1 MNGCSQFSIGHLE
14 VDAAARRIRVGDTD
28 LRVEPKVFD
37 LLLYLARH
45 QGRAIGQD
53 EILEQ
58 VWGRTVASDAVVS
71 QAIHKLRSLLR
82 DPGDLPDALTTLRG
96 VGYRLDAPVVPR
108 HDPGHPLARFPLANW
123 RLALP
128 MLLLITGLVAWWQ
141 VWQTTSIL
149 PPRIA
154 LIPFENA
161 TGKAELD
168 WIGAGGTA
176 VMSEQLM
183 RRGIDVVSPGQL
195 DQIERAAGDAVD
207 TVTAAAE
214 MAGVEQ
220 VYAPR
225 LVSDPDGLRLVLV
238 NLTDQSTPPLELAGT
253 GPASM
258 SLAMAGMLAE
268 RLDAPLR
275 SPAGALG
282 LGSPFLDEAYA
293 RAYYHRQKGELDE
306 AQELYEYILRE
317 APDAHWARY
326 HLSITLR
333 YAGDMEAAREQLQAL
348 FDVALDDAWLAA
360 ATRSTLGNLEWY
372 AGNLDRAESLYNEAW
387 QRFESHGLT
396 GGVASALG
404 NLGMVAFSRADFD
417 RGRDYALQSLA
428 IYRRQSNRIQE
439 ARVMHNIG
447 NSHFDQGNHDVALDY
462 LEGAHATR
470 LELGLP
476 DQAANTRTIMAQIA
490 LDQGRLD
497 EGEQMLEQ
505 ILAAFRETGNER
517 GIGRTLAHL
526 AQVAGYRGRY
536 DRSRELALEA
546 LTLARSRNEAA
557 STARAA
563 LLLGRALHARGDF
576 QGAAKHYEQA
586 DKTWARLENAPGR
599 ITCVAERIRLALDS
613 GEPEHARALLH
624 ELELLATDHGD
635 HRYLESLQALQLRVR
650 IASNELDD
658 IAPAIDELA
667 DALDPGLFEHAELI
681 IEVAEALHH
690 ADATHPALARIAT
703 AAERWAMRY
712 FPAARL
718 LYQTATGPAD
728 CRRAARALQQLRG
741 PDWRQSLPASPA
753 CETARTPSARQS

>member
-1 MNGCSQFSIGHLE
+1 M
-14 VDAAARRIRVGDTD
+14 
-28 LRVEPKVFD
+28 RVEPKVFD
-37 LLLYLARH
+37 LLLYMVRY
-45 QGRAIGQD
+45 QGRAIAQD
-53 EILEQ
+53 ELLEQ

-96 VGYRLDAPVVPR
+96 VGYRLDAPVTPT
-108 HDPGHPLARFPLANW
+108 HDPGHPLARFPIANW
-123 RLALP
+123 RIALP
-128 MLLLITGLVAWWQ
+128 MLLLVAGLVVWWQ
-141 VWQTTSIL
+141 VWQTASSL

-154 LIPFENA
+154 LLPFENA
-161 TGKAELD
+161 TGRAELD
-168 WIGAGGTA
+168 WIGAGGAA
-176 VMSEQLM
+176 VMSEQLR

-195 DQIERAAGDAVD
+195 DQVEQAAGEAVD
-207 TVTAAAE
+207 TVTAAARR
-214 MAGVEQ
+214 AGIEQ

-282 LGSPFLDEAYA
+282 LGNPFLDEAYA

-333 YAGDMEAAREQLQAL
+333 YAGDMEASREQLQTL
-348 FDVALDDAWLAA
+348 FEVALDDPWLAA
-360 ATRSTLGNLEWY
+360 AIRSTLGNMEWY
-372 AGNLDRAESLYNEAW
+372 AGNLNRAESLYNEARE
-387 QRFESHGLT
+387 RFESHGMI

-417 RGRDYALQSLA
+417 RGRDYALQALA
-428 IYRRQSNRIQE
+428 IYRRQGNRIQE

-447 NSHFDQGNHDVALDY
+447 NSHFDQGNHEVALDY
-462 LEGAHATR
+462 LEGAHGIR

-490 LDQGRLD
+490 LDQGRLG
-497 EGEQMLEQ
+497 EGERMLEQ

-526 AQVAGYRGRY
+526 AQVASYRGRY

-576 QGAAKHYEQA
+576 QGAANHYEQA
-586 DKTWARLENAPGR
+586 EKTWARLENAPGR
-599 ITCVAERIRLALDS
+599 ITCLVERIRLALDR
-613 GEPEHARALLH
+613 GEPEHARALLRQ
-624 ELELLATDHGD
+624 LEPLAADHGD
-635 HRYLESLQALQLRVR
+635 RGYLESLQALHLRVR
-650 IASNELDD
+650 ISSNELDD
-658 IAPAIDELA
+658 ITPVIGELT
-667 DALDPGLFEHAELI
+667 DALDPGLLEHAELI
-681 IEVAEALHH
+681 IEVAEALHL
-690 ADATHPALARIAT
+690 ADGAHPALARLAP

-712 FPAARL
+712 FPAARH
-718 LYQTATGPAD
+718 LYRTATDPED
-728 CRRAARALQQLRG
+728 CRRATRALQQLRG
-741 PDWRQSLPASPA
+741 PNWRQSLPPSPA
-753 CETARTPSARQS
+753 CETTQTPPTRQS